1 MNSNGV
7 YLMSHAKTLL
17 SAAVLALHANFAAA
31 QEQLLPQDISIDD
44 TLHTREP
51 VYVVLPT
58 SNGELVRDFTAC
70 TSDNHLVT
78 GNFALRADI
87 DYANAQIENG
97 GLEALSRQ
105 ASVDGFMYQRALT
118 EVIGSMT
125 LANVKRS
132 QITSSASQAQLRDNV
147 ATVHDYF
154 RQDQSSPI
162 QYNFHIDENLLRRPR
177 LGSCPQA

>member
-1 MNSNGV
+1 
-7 YLMSHAKTLL
+7 MSHAKTLL

-31 QEQLLPQDISIDD
+31 QEQLLTQDISIDD
-44 TLHTREP
+44 TYHTREP

-97 GLEALSRQ
+97 GLEALNRH
-105 ASVDGFMYQRALT
+105 APVVGFMYQRALT

-125 LANVKRS
+125 LANLKSS
-132 QITSSASQAQLRDNV
+132 QIASSADQARMRENV
-147 ATVHDYF
+147 ATVHAHFTQANSGPVEY
-154 RQDQSSPI
+154 S
-162 QYNFHIDENLLRRPR
+162 FHINESLFRRPNTR
-177 LGSCPQA
+177 LCPQA